1 MGNGNNMDVV
11 HASSLSTRHTVFSIA
26 IMACLFFIFGFTTWI
41 NAILIPYFKIA
52 CELNTSQSL
61 LVAFAFYIAYF
72 VMAIPAAHLLER
84 VGFKK
89 GIMIGFWIMAA
100 GALIFVPAALARTYG
115 IFLVGLFSIGTGLAI
130 LQPAANT
137 YVTLIGSKERAA
149 QRMSIMG
156 VCNKTAGIIAPL
168 LLAAAILRPSD
179 SELFKQLPLMEPAVR
194 SAALDELIRRV
205 IIPYASVAVVLFS
218 FGLFIRYS
226 ILPEIDTKTE
236 RPGVA
241 EANSHKT
248 SILHFPYLIL
258 GGVAIFLHVGS
269 QVIGI
274 NTIIGYAQSLGLPL
288 LEAKVFPSY
297 ILSVTMFGFLTGIV
311 VIPRFL
317 SHLAVLRLCTT
328 SAIAL
333 TLLFFAVH
341 GRGQVTFLGH
351 TADPS
356 LWVLVI
362 LGLSNSLMY
371 STIWPLALHELG
383 RFTKMGGSILVMGLS
398 GSAVLPLIY
407 GHFADRCGAHA
418 AYWVLMP
425 CYIYLVFY
433 AYCGYRIRS
442 WTACAKRAE
451 AQPAAPADNP

>member
-1 MGNGNNMDVV
+1 MTTNSSKTERVNAG
-11 HASSLSTRHTVFSIA
+11 SLSMRHTVISIA
-26 IMACLFFIFGFTTWI
+26 IIACLFFIFGFTTWI
-41 NAILIPYFKIA
+41 NAILIPYFKVS

-100 GALIFVPAALARTYG
+100 GALIFVPAALTRTYG
-115 IFLVGLFSIGTGLAI
+115 IFLLGLFSIGTGLAI

-137 YVTLIGSKERAA
+137 YITMIGSKERAA

-168 LLAAAILRPSD
+168 LLAAAILRPTD
-179 SELFKQLPLMEPAVR
+179 TELFKQLPLMEAAVR
-194 SAALDELIRRV
+194 GAALDELICRV
-205 IIPYASVAVVLFS
+205 IVPYASTAVVLFC
-218 FGLFIRYS
+218 FGLFVRFS
-226 ILPEIDTKTE
+226 ILPEIDTDSE
-236 RPGVA
+236 RPAVA
-241 EANSHKT
+241 VANAGRT

-258 GGVAIFLHVGS
+258 GAVAIFLHVGS

-274 NTIIGYAQSLGLPL
+274 NTIIGYAQSLNLPL

-297 ILSVTMFGFLTGIV
+297 ILGVTMFGFLSGIV
-311 VIPRFL
+311 LIPKFI
-317 SHLAVLRLCTT
+317 SHLNVLRICTT

-341 GRGQVTFLGH
+341 GQVTFLGH
-351 TADPS
+351 TSDRS
-356 LWVLVI
+356 IWVLVI

-371 STIWPLALHELG
+371 STIWPLALHDLG

-407 GHFADRCGAHA
+407 GFFADRFGTHA
-418 AYWVLMP
+418 AYWVLLP
-425 CYIYLVFY
+425 CYLYLAFY
-433 AYCGYRIRS
+433 AYFGYRMTQWS
-442 WTACAKRAE
+442 QK
-451 AQPAAPADNP
+451 PARTQA